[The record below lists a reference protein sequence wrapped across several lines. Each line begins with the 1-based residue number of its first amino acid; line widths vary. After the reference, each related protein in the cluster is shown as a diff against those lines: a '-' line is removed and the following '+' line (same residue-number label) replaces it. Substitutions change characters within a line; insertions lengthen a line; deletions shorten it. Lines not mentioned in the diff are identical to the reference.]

1 MENFIAYNPVKIH
14 FGKGVLNQLG
24 ETAAQYGKRALLV
37 MGKGSVKRIG
47 IYDVVLNQLEA
58 AGIEIIEFSGIK
70 PNPLIDD
77 VRNAASL
84 GIEKDVELVIGLGG
98 GSVIDSSKIIAA
110 AIAEKADAWEIVSRQ
125 IRQDKALPVI
135 SILTLAATGTEMNQF
150 GVIQNPETR
159 EKIGYGHPSLYPR
172 HSFLDPQYTT
182 SVDNKN
188 TAYGIT
194 DLMAHAMES
203 YFGIGEAPLADAY
216 IIAILKEAIAIAQP
230 LLNNLHDYD
239 LRARMMWAATNAL
252 NGYPS
257 YGRKMGDWAVH
268 GLGHPISMLFD
279 TPHGATLSIVY
290 PAWMSFLSNH
300 QPDRIAHL
308 GKEVFQVNGVEESIQ
323 AFKDFFKSIGTPT
336 SLEDAS
342 ITGNQRNMLLELWIE
357 KGARGNLF
365 ELKREDYEFLLS
377 KI

>member
-14 FGKGVLNQLG
+14 FGRGVLNQLG
-24 ETAAQYGKRALLV
+24 ETASLYGKRALLV

-47 IYDVVLNQLEA
+47 IYDVVVNQLEE
-58 AGIEIIEFSGIK
+58 AGVEITEYSGIK
-70 PNPLIDD
+70 PNPIIDD
-77 VRNAASL
+77 VKRAAAL

-110 AIAEKADAWEIVSRQ
+110 AIAENCDPWDIVSRKR
-125 IRQDKALPVI
+125 RQEKALPVI

-150 GVIQNPETR
+150 AVVQNLETQ
-159 EKIGYGHPSLYPR
+159 EKTGYGHPSLYPR
-172 HSFLDPQYTT
+172 HSFLDPLYTV
-182 SVDNKN
+182 SVDSKH

-194 DLMAHAMES
+194 DLMAHAMEN
-203 YFGIGEAPLADAY
+203 YFGIGDAPLADAY
-216 IIAILKEAIAIAQP
+216 IIAILKEAVAIARP
-230 LLNNLHDYD
+230 LLNNLQDYN

-257 YGRKMGDWAVH
+257 YGRKLGDWAVH

-279 TPHGATLSIVY
+279 TPHGATLSIIY
-290 PAWMSFLSNH
+290 PAWMSFLSH
-300 QPDRIAHL
+300 HMPERIAYL
-308 GKEVFQVNGVEESIQ
+308 GQEVFGAKGVEESIE
-323 AFKDFFKSIGTPT
+323 AFKEFFKSIGSPV
-336 SLEDAS
+336 SLEDAA
-342 ITGNQRNMLLELWIE
+342 ITGNQRDLLLNLWIE

-365 ELKREDYEFLLS
+365 ELKRTDYEFLLS